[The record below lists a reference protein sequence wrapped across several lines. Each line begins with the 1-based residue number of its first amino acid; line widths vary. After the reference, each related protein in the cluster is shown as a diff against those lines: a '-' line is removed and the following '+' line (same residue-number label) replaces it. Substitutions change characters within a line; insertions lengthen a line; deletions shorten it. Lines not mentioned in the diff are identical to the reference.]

1 MEIKR
6 ETGESYISFAQ
17 RVTNAVEDG
26 LIGYDEWSTALLG
39 AVRYSSENLR
49 RAYTVVS
56 QILQNAEND
65 DIEQVDDK
73 DKLAEIR
80 AAINELKAERLK
92 IQTCNLEYNAAQ
104 RAEARNDLF
113 NEQIIEAVKRLK
125 PIEPHRLYG
134 IDVLHD
140 EYGTTGTTALLVISD
155 LHAGSTFTIRGY
167 YNEVVNEYSY
177 EIMCQ
182 RLWAIIDK
190 MEADDLVFDD
200 LTVAICGDLL
210 ENILRESS
218 LVKLREPVVDTAIRL
233 GEFLSNWLVE
243 MSQRLNTRINVVTIG
258 GNHDVVRSITS
269 RPSFEGENL
278 TKIVVELMKLRL
290 ADVDWI
296 TVDDYQE
303 VAIKTIRGTNIMFQ
317 HGEDKD
323 IKTTLDYFSNLYGID
338 CDEIICGHLHRPES
352 KAVGI
357 TDVGDLT
364 LTRIGSIVGTDTFA
378 KKIRVSAR
386 PSAYMAMYTDKGKTW
401 SRNYYL

>member
-6 ETGESYISFAQ
+6 ETGESYTSFAQ

-39 AVRYSSENLR
+39 GVRYSSENLR
-49 RAYTVVS
+49 RCYMFMR
-56 QILQNAEND
+56 QLLQNAEND

-80 AAINELKAERLK
+80 AAIDELKAERLK

-125 PIEPHRLYG
+125 PIEAHRPIG
-134 IDVLHD
+134 IDVPRRD
-140 EYGTTGTTALLVISD
+140 GTTALLAISD
-155 LHAGSTFTIRGY
+155 LHAGSTFTIKGY

-177 EIMCQ
+177 DIMCQ
-182 RLWAIIDK
+182 RLWSIIDK

-200 LTVAICGDLL
+200 MTVAICGDLL

-218 LVKLREPVVDTAIRL
+218 LIKLREPVVDTAIRL
-233 GEFLSNWLVE
+233 GEFLANWLVE
-243 MSQRLNTRINVVTIG
+243 LSERLNTRINVVTIG
-258 GNHDVVRSITS
+258 GNHDVIRSLTS
-269 RPSFEGENL
+269 RPSFDGENL

-296 TVDDYQE
+296 TIDDYQE
-303 VAIKTIRGTNIMFQ
+303 VAIKTIRGTNVMFQ

-323 IKTTLDYFSNLYGID
+323 LKTTLDYFSNLYNID
-338 CDEIICGHLHRPES
+338 CDEIIAGHLHRPES
-352 KAVGI
+352 KGVGI
-357 TDVGDLT
+357 ADVGDVM
-364 LTRIGSIVGTDTFA
+364 LTRIGSIVGTDAHA
-378 KKIRVSAR
+378 KKIRASAR
-386 PSAYMAMYTDKGKTW
+386 PSAYVTMYTDSQGKTW

>member
-26 LIGYDEWSTALLG
+26 LIGYDEWSAALLG
-39 AVRYSSENLR
+39 AVRYSTENLR
-49 RAYTVVS
+49 RCYQMVA

-80 AAINELKAERLK
+80 AAIDELKAERLK

-125 PIEPHRLYG
+125 PIEPHRPLG
-134 IDVLHD
+134 IDVPRYD
-140 EYGTTGTTALLVISD
+140 GTTALLAISD
-155 LHAGSTFTIRGY
+155 LHAGSTFTIKGY

-177 EIMCQ
+177 DIMCQ
-182 RLWAIIDK
+182 RMWSIIDK
-190 MEADDLVFDD
+190 MEADDLVFGD

-233 GEFLSNWLVE
+233 GEFLSHWLVE

-323 IKTTLDYFSNLYGID
+323 IKITLDYFSNLYEID

-357 TDVGDLT
+357 TGVGDLT

-386 PSAYMAMYTDKGKTW
+386 PSVYIAMYTDQGKTW

>member
-6 ETGESYISFAQ
+6 ENGESYISFAQ
-17 RVTNAVEDG
+17 RATNAVEDG

-65 DIEQVDDK
+65 DVEQVNDK

-80 AAINELKAERLK
+80 AAIDELKAERRK
-92 IQTCNLEYNAAQ
+92 IQTVNLEYNAAQ

-113 NEQIIEAVKRLK
+113 NEQIIDAVRRLK
-125 PIEPHRLYG
+125 PIEAHRP
-134 IDVLHD
+134 IFDIEPRRD
-140 EYGTTGTTALLVISD
+140 STTALLAISD
-155 LHAGSTFTIRGY
+155 LHAGSTFTIKGY
-167 YNEVVNEYSY
+167 YNEVVNEYGY
-177 EIMCQ
+177 DIMCQ
-182 RLWAIIDK
+182 RLWSIIDK
-190 MEADDLVFDD
+190 IEADDIVFDD
-200 LTVAICGDLL
+200 MTVAICGDCL

-233 GEFLSNWLVE
+233 GEFLSNWLVTLSE
-243 MSQRLNTRINVVTIG
+243 RLNTPINVVTVG
-258 GNHDVVRSITS
+258 GNHDTIRSLTS
-269 RPSFEGENL
+269 RPQFDGENL
-278 TKIVVELMKLRL
+278 SKIIVELMKLRL
-290 ADVDWI
+290 ANVDWI

-323 IKTTLDYFSNLYGID
+323 IKVTLDYFSNLYNID
-338 CDEIICGHLHRPES
+338 VDEIICGHLHRPES
-352 KAVGI
+352 KSVGI

-386 PSAYMAMYTDKGKTW
+386 PSAYVAMYTNQGKTW

>member
-26 LIGYDEWSTALLG
+26 LIGYEEWSTALLG
-39 AVRYSSENLR
+39 AVRYSAEGLR
-49 RAYTVVS
+49 RCYQFVG
-56 QILQNAEND
+56 QLLQNAEND

-80 AAINELKAERLK
+80 AAIDELKAERLK
-92 IQTCNLEYNAAQ
+92 IQTCNLEYNATQ

-113 NEQIIEAVKRLK
+113 NEQIIDAIKRLK
-125 PIEPHRLYG
+125 PIEAHRPI
-134 IDVLHD
+134 IDIEPRHD
-140 EYGTTGTTALLVISD
+140 GTTALLAISD
-155 LHAGSTFTIRGY
+155 LHAGSTFTIKGY

-177 EIMCQ
+177 DIMCQ
-182 RLWAIIDK
+182 RLWSIIDK
-190 MEADDLVFDD
+190 IEADDLAFDD
-200 LTVAICGDLL
+200 MTVAICGDLL

-233 GEFLSNWLVE
+233 GYFLANWLVAL
-243 MSQRLNTRINVVTIG
+243 SDRLNTRINVVTIG
-258 GNHDVVRSITS
+258 GNHDIVRSLTS

-278 TKIVVELMKLRL
+278 TKVAVEIMKLCL

-296 TVDDYQE
+296 VVDDYQE
-303 VAIKTIRGTNIMFQ
+303 VAIKTIRGTNVMFQ

-323 IKTTLDYFSNLYGID
+323 LKTTLDYFSNLYNID
-338 CDEIICGHLHRPES
+338 CDEIVAGHYHRPES
-352 KAVGI
+352 KTVGI
-357 TDVGDLT
+357 SDVGDVT
-364 LTRIGSIVGTDTFA
+364 LTRVGSIVGTDSYA
-378 KKIRVSAR
+378 KKIRAAAR
-386 PSAYMAMYTDKGKTW
+386 PSAYMAMYTDQGKTW

>member
-26 LIGYDEWSTALLG
+26 LIGYEEWSTALLG
-39 AVRYSSENLR
+39 AVRYSAENLR

-80 AAINELKAERLK
+80 AAIDELKAERYK

-113 NEQIIEAVKRLK
+113 NEQIVDAIKRLK
-125 PIEPHRLYG
+125 PIEAHRP
-134 IDVLHD
+134 IVDIEPRHD
-140 EYGTTGTTALLVISD
+140 GTTALLAISD
-155 LHAGSTFTIRGY
+155 LHAGSTFTIKGY

-177 EIMCQ
+177 DIMCQ
-182 RLWAIIDK
+182 RLWSIIDK
-190 MEADDLVFDD
+190 IEADDLAFDD
-200 LTVAICGDLL
+200 MTVAICGDLL

-233 GEFLSNWLVE
+233 GYFLANWLVAL
-243 MSQRLNTRINVVTIG
+243 SDRLNTRINVVTIG
-258 GNHDVVRSITS
+258 GNHDIVRAITS
-269 RPSFEGENL
+269 RPAFEGENL
-278 TKIVVELMKLRL
+278 TKVAVEIMKLCL

-296 TVDDYQE
+296 VVDDYQE
-303 VAIKTIRGTNIMFQ
+303 VAIKTIRGTNVMFQ

-323 IKTTLDYFSNLYGID
+323 LKTTLDYFSNLYNID
-338 CDEIICGHLHRPES
+338 CDEIVAGHYHRPES
-352 KAVGI
+352 KTVGI
-357 TDVGDLT
+357 SDVGDVT
-364 LTRIGSIVGTDTFA
+364 LTRVGSIVGTDSYA
-378 KKIRVSAR
+378 KKIRAAAR
-386 PSAYMAMYTDKGKTW
+386 PSAYMAMYTDQGKTW

>member
-6 ETGESYISFAQ
+6 ENGESYISFAQ

-56 QILQNAEND
+56 RILQNAEND
-65 DIEQVDDK
+65 DVEQVDDK

-80 AAINELKAERLK
+80 AAIDELKAERLK
-92 IQTCNLEYNAAQ
+92 IQTVNLEYNAAQ

-125 PIEPHRLYG
+125 PIEAHRPI
-134 IDVLHD
+134 IDIEPRYD
-140 EYGTTGTTALLVISD
+140 GTTALLAISD

-177 EIMCQ
+177 DIMCQ
-182 RLWAIIDK
+182 RLWSIIDK
-190 MEADDLVFDD
+190 MKDDDLVFDD

-243 MSQRLNTRINVVTIG
+243 MSQRLKTHINLVTIG
-258 GNHDVVRSITS
+258 GNHDVVRSLAS
-269 RPSFEGENL
+269 RPSFDGENL

-303 VAIKTIRGTNIMFQ
+303 VAIKTIHGTNIMFQ

-378 KKIRVSAR
+378 KKIRISAR
-386 PSAYMAMYTDKGKTW
+386 PSAYMAMYTDQGKTW

>member
-6 ETGESYISFAQ
+6 EKGESYISFAQ

-39 AVRYSSENLR
+39 AVRYGQENLR
-49 RAYTVVS
+49 RCYQMVS

-73 DKLAEIR
+73 DKLAKIR
-80 AAINELKAERLK
+80 AAIDELKAERLK

-125 PIEPHRLYG
+125 PIEAHRPLG
-134 IDVLHD
+134 IDVPRYD
-140 EYGTTGTTALLVISD
+140 GTTALLAISD
-155 LHAGSTFTIRGY
+155 LHAGSTFTIKGY

-177 EIMCQ
+177 DIMCQ
-182 RLWAIIDK
+182 RLWSIIDK

-218 LVKLREPVVDTAIRL
+218 LIKLREPVVDTAIRL

-290 ADVDWI
+290 ADVGWI

-303 VAIKTIRGTNIMFQ
+303 VAIKTIRGANIMFQ

-386 PSAYMAMYTDKGKTW
+386 PSAYMAMYTDQGKTW

>member
-39 AVRYSSENLR
+39 AVRYGQENLR
-49 RAYTVVS
+49 RCYQMCS

-80 AAINELKAERLK
+80 AAIDELKAERLK
-92 IQTCNLEYNAAQ
+92 IQTCNLEYDAAQ

-125 PIEPHRLYG
+125 PIEPHRPI
-134 IDVLHD
+134 IDIEPRYD
-140 EYGTTGTTALLVISD
+140 GTTALLAISD
-155 LHAGSTFTIRGY
+155 LHADSTFTIRGY

-177 EIMCQ
+177 DIMCQ
-182 RLWAIIDK
+182 RLWSIIDK

-243 MSQRLNTRINVVTIG
+243 MGQRLNTRINVVTIG

-290 ADVDWI
+290 AGVDWI

-386 PSAYMAMYTDKGKTW
+386 PSAYMAMYTDQGKTW